1 MNIIEQKTQSE
12 STRVTIRMTKEQY
25 ALLNEGAS
33 LGGNQSLNSFMV
45 SSALAEARKL
55 KIEDSFLNSMNER
68 KIYDLKKLDED
79 VVVLNKAEAMSLY
92 KALHDSGLANTFL
105 RDLILNKIKKD
116 NSYDKRSKHGREL
129 LGL

>member
-1 MNIIEQKTQSE
+1 MNLIEKKTQSE

-55 KIEDSFLNSMNER
+55 RIEDSFLNSMNER

>member
-1 MNIIEQKTQSE
+1 M
-12 STRVTIRMTKEQY
+12 
-25 ALLNEGAS
+25 
-33 LGGNQSLNSFMV
+33 
-45 SSALAEARKL
+45 
-55 KIEDSFLNSMNER
+55 
-68 KIYDLKKLDED
+68 KKLDED

-116 NSYDKRSKHGREL
+116 KSYEKRSKHGREL

>member
-1 MNIIEQKTQSE
+1 MNLEKKTQSE

-25 ALLNEGAS
+25 ALLNEGAALS
-33 LGGNQSLNSFMV
+33 GNQSLNSFMV

-55 KIEDSFLNSMNER
+55 RIEDSFLNSMNER

-79 VVVLNKAEAMSLY
+79 VVVLNKTEAMSLY
-92 KALHDSGLANTFL
+92 KALNESGLANTFL
-105 RDLILNKIKKD
+105 RDLILNKIHKDISYEKRKK
-116 NSYDKRSKHGREL
+116 YGREL

>member
-1 MNIIEQKTQSE
+1 MNLEKKTQSE

-33 LGGNQSLNSFMV
+33 LSGNQSLNSFMV

-55 KIEDSFLNSMNER
+55 RIEDSFLNSMNER

-79 VVVLNKAEAMSLY
+79 VVVLNKTEAMSLY
-92 KALHDSGLANTFL
+92 KALHDSGLENTFL
-105 RDLILNKIKKD
+105 RDLILTQIKRGNSNESRNK
-116 NSYDKRSKHGREL
+116 YGREL